1 MSETRPPYE
10 KLDACEDYGNSHITG
25 HPVWVMFTVRTRRDG
40 KCPDGC
46 DAYAEIDKLENKDGF
61 VEFEV
66 QSLNISYDTNRVYL
80 LEEREI
86 PYNLRTQITRCWEC
100 GILFT

>member
-10 KLDACEDYGNSHITG
+10 KLDACEDFGNSHITG
-25 HPVWVMFTVRTRRDG
+25 HPVWVMYTVRTRRDG

-46 DAYAEIDKLENKDGF
+46 VSKSGPMKFDNR
-61 VEFEV
+61 
-66 QSLNISYDTNRVYL
+66 RVYL
-80 LEEREI
+80 VDERFI
-86 PYNLRTQITRCWEC
+86 PSGTERTNIYKCNC

>member
-10 KLDACEDYGNSHITG
+10 KLDACEDFGNSHITG

-40 KCPDGC
+40 KCPDALRGC
-46 DAYAEIDKLENKDGF
+46 VSKSGAKKFDNR
-61 VEFEV
+61 
-66 QSLNISYDTNRVYL
+66 RVYL
-80 LEEREI
+80 VDEREI
-86 PYNLRTQITRCWEC
+86 PSGTERTTIYQCNC